1 MARPSSRRTRDTAA
15 PPAAAGNSSLGSLT
29 PSTSGPGEARGLP
42 LRDQM
47 DALYHDTIRVS
58 EAARR
63 WFDGPGRLWRE
74 ELPPEPGLAAAL
86 ECLAVT
92 TRLLGVMNWLLD
104 PAHQSDDP
112 AAPLLCLQPVPCP
125 LPEPLPA
132 SHPLLTDDGGGPI
145 VRASRDVLAR
155 AHQLANTHG
164 DAL

>member
-1 MARPSSRRTRDTAA
+1 MARPSSRSKRVAAA
-15 PPAAAGNSSLGSLT
+15 PPTSTGNSQLGSLT
-29 PSTSGPGEARGLP
+29 PDASQGGLP

-74 ELPPEPGLAAAL
+74 ELPPEPGLAAAM
-86 ECLAVT
+86 ECLGVT

-112 AAPLLCLQPVPCP
+112 AVPLLSLQPVPCP
-125 LPEPLPA
+125 VPESLPA
-132 SHPLLTDDGGGPI
+132 SHPLLTDEGGGPI
-145 VRASRDVLAR
+145 VRASRGLLAR
-155 AHQLANTHG
+155 AHQLANAHG
-164 DAL
+164 ESQ